1 VLVRFPNYYE
11 TVIIPK
17 LIDTDALENTT
28 PAEARAV
35 IKKRIGAQKRAAQR
49 IIAKLE
55 QLGYIRREP
64 AQPSRIHII
73 KREKEEKGT

>member
-1 VLVRFPNYYE
+1 MVRFPRYYE
-11 TVIIPK
+11 TIIIPR
-17 LIDTDALENTT
+17 LIDTGALENTT

-49 IIAKLE
+49 ILAELE
-55 QLGYIRREP
+55 RRGYIRREP

-73 KREKEEKGT
+73 KKGATSE